1 MPIPSRVL
9 NLAAADQLS
18 GLCLPLSRSL
28 SLRADERDRRER
40 RSIPDKLSGRYLG
53 AVHRSCSLTRSR
65 CARGAHSVA
74 ARGCE
79 TRHARAVFA
88 AFLAVPMSAG
98 FGGSLQIAYPA
109 VRASK

>member
-1 MPIPSRVL
+1 VL
-9 NLAAADQLS
+9 
-18 GLCLPLSRSL
+18 PSL
-28 SLRADERDRRER
+28 SLSLPLRADERDRRER
-40 RSIPDKLSGRYLG
+40 RPIPDKLSGRYLG

-98 FGGSLQIAYPA
+98 FGGVVADSLSGGAGVQIAYP
-109 VRASK
+109 VREIVR